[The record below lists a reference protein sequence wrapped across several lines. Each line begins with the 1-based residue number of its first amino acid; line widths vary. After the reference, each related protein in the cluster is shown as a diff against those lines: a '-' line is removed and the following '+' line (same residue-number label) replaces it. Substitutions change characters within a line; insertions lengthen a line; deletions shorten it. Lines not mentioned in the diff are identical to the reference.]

1 MTNFMFIVIVAIV
14 LIALVLFFTPF
25 GKQLRVKFKGRTD
38 EVMRQDA
45 QTAEGA
51 RDYYNAA
58 IREKEDFYN
67 KASATYAE
75 ISGKRDTAEK
85 DLYQANKDI
94 MRVTQQIN
102 ACLDENK
109 EDEEITYTVTPNDND
124 KSFALKAIW
133 FIFLARFASS
143 FVRAL
148 SSAKSRLMTYPSM
161 HIFRAY
167 MEKFLV
173 PICSIFC

>member
-1 MTNFMFIVIVAIV
+1 MTNFMFIIIVAIV
-14 LIALVLFFTPF
+14 LIALILFFTPF

-45 QTAEGA
+45 QTPEGA

-85 DLYQANKDI
+85 
-94 MRVTQQIN
+94 
-102 ACLDENK
+102 
-109 EDEEITYTVTPNDND
+109 
-124 KSFALKAIW
+124 
-133 FIFLARFASS
+133 SS
-143 FVRAL
+143 LTRELTA
-148 SSAKSRLMTYPSM
+148 
-161 HIFRAY
+161 
-167 MEKFLV
+167 
-173 PICSIFC
+173 